1 MNQDMPSATSN
12 ASGGLGAADGT
23 SETVGFSTSHSFI
36 VVSNLRTTAGADV
49 AAADALHAR
58 PVPGDNVY
66 RFRFLHD
73 SDFSAPASDFQVVVN
88 YKHDKMGT
96 AGFKPALIQK
106 QPDGSYLATLQSL
119 KLGTYDIQ
127 VILSEGSLKDDE
139 HDFQINL

>member
-1 MNQDMPSATSN
+1 MNQDMPASSSN
-12 ASGGLGAADGT
+12 ASGGMAASDGT

-36 VVSNLRTTAGADV
+36 VVSNLRATAGTEV
-49 AAADALHAR
+49 AAGDALHAR

-88 YKHDKMGT
+88 YKHDKIGT

-106 QPDGSYLATLQSL
+106 QPDGSYLATFQGLR
-119 KLGTYDIQ
+119 LGTYDIQ
-127 VILSEGSLKDDE
+127 VVLSEGSLKDDE